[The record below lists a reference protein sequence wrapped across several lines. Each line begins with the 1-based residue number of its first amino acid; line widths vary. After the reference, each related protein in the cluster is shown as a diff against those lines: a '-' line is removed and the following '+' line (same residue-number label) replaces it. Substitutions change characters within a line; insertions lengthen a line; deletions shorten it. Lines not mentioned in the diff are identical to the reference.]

1 MNGGLLK
8 SASAVAIIAAAGLF
22 GAMPAKAADLG
33 GDCCAD
39 LEERVAELEA
49 TTVRKGNRK
58 VSLSISG
65 YVSHHVMFW
74 DDGTQSDM
82 YIGDGGNYGSRWR
95 FTGSAKIT
103 PSVTAGFLYE
113 FAQNGNSLAS
123 FNQLNGGD
131 DLGASGGAAC
141 TQTGNSSGTVGCNII
156 RQSTVW
162 LEHKQLGRVTIGQGS
177 TSTDDLVLIDLG
189 GLAGAATP
197 DVGLYMGGFLLRGNN
212 GLLARG
218 DNNATTQVA
227 GATWTSA
234 IRGHESWDTN
244 RRNIVRY
251 DTPALFG
258 FTLSGAVG
266 EDNFWDVALR
276 YAGEF
281 NGIRIAGGIGYLQ
294 DTKFNEP
301 NQKFDQ
307 AGLLCQNTTTQTAT
321 ASQRAGNCDTKVTD
335 LKGSLSVLHTP
346 TGLFVTGAAGKREL
360 SGTNTAI
367 TNTGAGVAGAAV
379 FGAYTGP
386 DVTFWWLSGGLQ
398 RNFFGIGNT
407 VLYGEYGEHK
417 GGLGQAAALNLVT
430 NFDARFDSKVTSW
443 GLGVVQNIDA
453 AAMEIFVAYKN
464 FSLETN
470 GFIGNNVTLNS
481 NAVGVHDIQSVT
493 VGTRIQF

>member
-1 MNGGLLK
+1 MIGGLMK
-8 SASAVAIIAAAGLF
+8 TTTSRVAIAAVATALMGSAAS
-22 GAMPAKAADLG
+22 AADLG
-33 GDCCAD
+33 GNCCAD
-39 LEERVAELEA
+39 LEERIAELEA

-58 VSLSISG
+58 VSLTISG

-74 DDGTQSDM
+74 DDGFQSDM

-113 FAQNGNSLAS
+113 FAQNSNAISSA
-123 FNQLNGGD
+123 NQLNGGD

-156 RQSTVW
+156 RQSMVW
-162 LEHKQLGRVTIGQGS
+162 LEHKQLGRVSVGHGS
-177 TSTDDLVLIDLG
+177 STTDDLVLIDLG

-197 DVGLYMGGFLLRGNN
+197 DVGLYMGGFLMRGNN
-212 GLLARG
+212 GLFA
-218 DNNATTQVA
+218 NTASS
-227 GATWTSA
+227 TWTSA

-281 NGIRIAGGIGYLQ
+281 NGIRIAAGIGYLE
-294 DTKFNEP
+294 DTKFNSA
-301 NQKFDQ
+301 NQAFNQ
-307 AGLLCQNTTTQTAT
+307 FGALCT
-321 ASQRAGNCDTKVTD
+321 SQCDTKVTD
-335 LKGSLSVLHTP
+335 LKGSASVLHTP
-346 TGLFVTGAAGKREL
+346 TGLFLTGAAGRREL
-360 SGTNTAI
+360 EST
-367 TNTGAGVAGAAV
+367 TGGGQAAV
-379 FGAYTGP
+379 YTGP
-386 DVTFWWLSGGLQ
+386 DATFWWLSGGLR
-398 RNFFGIGNT
+398 RNFFGVGNT

-417 GGLGQAAALNLVT
+417 GGFAQSQFLGTGTLYDVT
-430 NFDARFDSKVTSW
+430 ADSKVTSW
-443 GLGVVQNIDA
+443 GAGVVQNIDA
-453 AAMEIFVAYKN
+453 AAMEIYVAYKN
-464 FSLETN
+464 YSFEGN
-470 GFIGNNVTLNS
+470 GFLGANAFLNS
-481 NAVGVHDIQSVT
+481 NAVGVHDIQSVI